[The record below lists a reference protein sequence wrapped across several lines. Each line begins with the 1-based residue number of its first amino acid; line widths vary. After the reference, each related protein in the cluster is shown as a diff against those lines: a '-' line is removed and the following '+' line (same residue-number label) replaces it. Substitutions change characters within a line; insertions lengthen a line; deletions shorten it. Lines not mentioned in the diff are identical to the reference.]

1 MMRYEHP
8 RVASSI
14 HGSCIYHYAICFTV
28 LQTTFKVQVSYYEI
42 YKEKIFDLLA
52 STKHKSKTKV
62 ANFDYGIE
70 KSR

>member
-1 MMRYEHP
+1 MIF
-8 RVASSI
+8 VWL
-14 HGSCIYHYAICFTV
+14 

-62 ANFDYGIE
+62 TMYMYIIVSSPGSNLIIVHVYVYRC
-70 KSR
+70 SL

>member
-1 MMRYEHP
+1 MMRWVYLCH
-8 RVASSI
+8 RLANNVC
-14 HGSCIYHYAICFTV
+14 GSGIPILHW

-62 ANFDYGIE
+62 ISYLERE
-70 KSR
+70 KV